1 MGQLQQELLDEHL
14 VLDVLAFARLA
25 WVELDHLRPFQ
36 PQAIHAESNANAI
49 EVARERAILPEFRQ
63 FAECLQEGFLSD
75 VFGFVPIA
83 KKVGGRPDESH
94 TVLADEAREG
104 NLVSFTTTC
113 NPVEFLGCINLRR
126 NGGVSFDHLNLPNI
140 VHDCGRVAGAQTFSQ
155 VLLLVPKRFGI
166 LFSDGSRVIW
176 FALPPIGPEL
186 DRQLANQ
193 VAAQS
198 GNEVAL
204 SETVKIDAENQTR
217 DLITGKTR
225 FSGNVRVI
233 YGPTTITADVVEV
246 DPTPGVETATAT
258 GHVALLDPE
267 GSLTA
272 SMLTLKFAARAETA
286 EAENV
291 NASIAGAKFSAKR
304 MLISRTE
311 WQFEDVQGTTCRNQ
325 LPLYQVRS
333 RKITIRTSDGG
344 RIQRPSLYLFGKRIV
359 DLPTQK
365 FNLDKRVQG
374 VRIPSVSLRKDTGLG
389 VAWSGSALVSKDTS
403 LAGYIGSFKR
413 AWPTFGLAYSKS
425 FLPSSADQ
433 GQLVPRD
440 ELSDRFEYS
449 WFETIDVNRPED
461 ERRYLSARRQ
471 TAAIAS
477 EWNRVSRNGTGEV
490 RVSKAIDAVYERSEP
505 VGNFAYYSQVR
516 LQHVRAERESFRPR
530 AVMLGSVALPKLELA
545 PNVLLQTR
553 LDSSVYASK
562 RLFGWAR
569 FSSGVSYQPSKM
581 LAVGL
586 SYLSGNEFGDEDFR
600 VDALQFRQGW
610 NARVDL
616 DLGSTRFRYLTK
628 HDAGRGWYDAQLSIY
643 QVVGCLELFVVSKKF
658 DKDFRFGFKIRV
670 DQFVDLLQ
678 RRDFQRTKPVPG
690 TLPNG
695 PP

>member
-1 MGQLQQELLDEHL
+1 M
-14 VLDVLAFARLA
+14 
-25 WVELDHLRPFQ
+25 
-36 PQAIHAESNANAI
+36 
-49 EVARERAILPEFRQ
+49 
-63 FAECLQEGFLSD
+63 
-75 VFGFVPIA
+75 
-83 KKVGGRPDESH
+83 
-94 TVLADEAREG
+94 
-104 NLVSFTTTC
+104 
-113 NPVEFLGCINLRR
+113 
-126 NGGVSFDHLNLPNI
+126 
-140 VHDCGRVAGAQTFSQ
+140 
-155 VLLLVPKRFGI
+155 
-166 LFSDGSRVIW
+166 IW

-186 DRQLANQ
+186 ERELAAQ
-193 VAAQS
+193 VAPLIP
-198 GNEVAL
+198 NEVAL
-204 SETVKIDAENQTR
+204 TETVKIYAVNQTR
-217 DLITGKTR
+217 DLVTGKTK
-225 FSGNVRVI
+225 FSGNVRVV

-246 DPTPGVETATAT
+246 DPTVGVETATAT

-272 SMLTLKFAARAETA
+272 TSLVLKFGIGAETA

-291 NASIAGAKFSAKR
+291 DASIAGAKFSAKR
-304 MLISRTE
+304 MIITRTE

-333 RKITIRTSDGG
+333 RKITIRSSEGG

-359 DLPTQK
+359 DLPTQW

-374 VRIPSVSLRKDTGLG
+374 IRIPSVSVRKDTGLG
-389 VAWSGSALVSKDTS
+389 VAWSGSALVSRESS
-403 LAGYIGSFKR
+403 LAGYFGSFKR
-413 AWPTFGLAYSKS
+413 AWPSYGLTYSRS

-440 ELSDRFEYS
+440 ELADRFGYS

-461 ERRYLSARRQ
+461 ERRFLSAPRQ
-471 TAAIAS
+471 TAAIGS
-477 EWNRVSRNGTGEV
+477 QWNRVSTNGLGEI

-530 AVMLGSVALPKLELA
+530 AVMLGSVALPKVELA

-553 LDSSVYASK
+553 FDSSIYASK
-562 RLFGWAR
+562 RLFGWTR

-610 NARVDL
+610 NARIDL

-628 HDAGRGWYDAQLSIY
+628 HDAGRGWYDAQLSVY

-678 RRDFQRTKPVPG
+678 RREFQRTKPVTG
-690 TLPNG
+690 TPPNG